1 MTVLPCSDTLEHCDC
16 HGLYENKGM
25 SAVYNFLSRDD
36 SEANIN
42 RAFDVLFDKLLSQEF
57 IDNNVQLGVE

>member
-1 MTVLPCSDTLEHCDC
+1 MAVLPCSDTVEYCNC
-16 HGLYENKGM
+16 HDLNENKGLC
-25 SAVYNFLSRDD
+25 AVYNFVSSED

-42 RAFDVLFDKLLSQEF
+42 RAFDVLFDKILSQEF